1 MGSRGQALKSGG
13 FSVYKYKTLMRYNNV
28 RFVMQKETTKSIK
41 VPEMSNSKW
50 AVYATISKKGELQSI
65 SFFNGSRKKYKEIDL
80 IQAHH
85 KLLPHVHNIDPN
97 AIHMR
102 DESNYRAL
110 TKKESNRVKSIKDF
124 FYKHHL
130 KELYQKEILK

>member
-13 FSVYKYKTLMRYNNV
+13 FSVYNYKTLMRYNNV
-28 RFVMQKETTKSIK
+28 RFVMQKDTVKSIK

-50 AVYATISKKGELQSI
+50 AVYAAISKKGELQSI

-80 IQAHH
+80 IQSHH
-85 KLLPHVHNIDPN
+85 KLLPHVHIINPN
-97 AIHMR
+97 AISMR
-102 DESNYRAL
+102 DENNYRAL
-110 TKKESNRVKSIKDF
+110 TKRELNRVRRIKEF
-124 FYKHHL
+124 FRKHNL

>member
-1 MGSRGQALKSGG
+1 MGSRGQAIKSGG
-13 FSVYKYKTLMRYNNV
+13 FTIYNYKTLMRYNNV
-28 RFVMQKETTKSIK
+28 RFVMQKDTAKSIK

-50 AVYATISKKGELQSI
+50 AVYATISKKGDLQSI
-65 SFFNGSRKKYKEIDL
+65 SFFNGSRRKYKEIDL

-85 KLLPHVHNIDPN
+85 KLLPHVHSIDPN
-97 AIHMR
+97 EIHMR

-110 TKKESNRVKSIKDF
+110 TKKEFSRVRRIKEF
-124 FYKHHL
+124 FLKHHL

>member
-1 MGSRGQALKSGG
+1 MGSRGQAIKSGG
-13 FSVYKYKTLMRYNNV
+13 FTNYNYKTLMRYNNV
-28 RFVMQKETTKSIK
+28 RFIMQKDTAKSIK

-50 AVYATISKKGELQSI
+50 AIYVTISKKGELQAI
-65 SFFNGSRKKYKEIDL
+65 SFFNGSRRKYKEIDL
-80 IQAHH
+80 IQSHH

-97 AIHMR
+97 AINMR

-110 TKKESNRVKSIKDF
+110 TKKELNRVRSIKEF
-124 FYKHHL
+124 FRKHHL